1 MSPLDQYY
9 RNVRNLEYMP
19 RSKYML
25 NPPTVDDLEKED
37 EGDVENLIVNPV
49 VPTKNIGGGGIS
61 SLPTNQLM
69 ADFGT
74 AVQKRQQ
81 NLENP
86 SFIAQKMYDMGFPQQ
101 RSVDQM
107 MRDATAYNMAEL
119 GPTFKQIGITPEM
132 SKAEQDE
139 AMRLYAADETSIG
152 NYPAEDPRDVRFQF
166 GIPNISSILSRI
178 LPNSYYDKM
187 TVSEQIYTQSKMGY
201 RGPTIFGAND
211 SGLQKD
217 IFGRNI
223 VSGFGNYAKAQKRD
237 IDKLDDY
244 FGSKKFEEK
253 YGFKG
258 SDFLEVDEEG
268 NYFFDYNIPAELR
281 GTRLDPNYMNKLNL
295 QRYGYDKRGLAELSQ
310 IDKDTGYADIRA
322 AEAQFAGAGGD
333 RAAQAA
339 QKARDDR
346 TVAEANRAFREGRD
360 DGYSSGAAGVQSDGS
375 YNDPFDPGG
384 GEKDGGFID
393 GTNRRKLNVGGL
405 AGILGF

>member
-187 TVSEQIYTQSKMGY
+187 TVPEQIYTQSKMGY

-223 VSGFGNYAKAQKRD
+223 VSGFGNYVEKQKSD
-237 IDKLDDY
+237 IAKLDNY
-244 FGSKKFEEK
+244 FGSEKFKDK
-253 YGFKG
+253 YG
-258 SDFLEVDEEG
+258 DVELEVDEEG
-268 NYFFDYNIPAELR
+268 NYYFSGVPANLR
-281 GTRLDPNYMNKLNL
+281 GTRFDPNYMNKLNL
-295 QRYGYDKRGLAELSQ
+295 QRYSYDKKGLGEFEDIKDQTGFTDIERADRKRTKEIQRQLDQGTYGRDDPPDRPTGSVTKESAAKTSKVGGGGYTQSDSARESRRGGQYGFKKGGLAE
-310 IDKDTGYADIRA
+310 
-322 AEAQFAGAGGD
+322 
-333 RAAQAA
+333 
-339 QKARDDR
+339 
-346 TVAEANRAFREGRD
+346 
-360 DGYSSGAAGVQSDGS
+360 
-375 YNDPFDPGG
+375 
-384 GEKDGGFID
+384 
-393 GTNRRKLNVGGL
+393 
-405 AGILGF
+405 ILGF

>member
-166 GIPNISSILSRI
+166 GIPNLSSILSRI
-178 LPNSYYDKM
+178 IPNSYYDKM
-187 TVSEQIYTQSKMGY
+187 TVPEQIYTQSKMGY

-223 VSGFGNYAKAQKRD
+223 VSGFGNYVEKQKSD
-237 IDKLDDY
+237 IAKLDNY
-244 FGSKKFEEK
+244 FGSEKFKDK
-253 YGFKG
+253 YG
-258 SDFLEVDEEG
+258 DVELEVDEEG
-268 NYFFDYNIPAELR
+268 NYYFSGVPANLR
-281 GTRLDPNYMNKLNL
+281 GTRFDPNYMNKLNL
-295 QRYGYDKRGLAELSQ
+295 QRYSYDKKGLGEFEDIKDQTGFTDIERADRKRTKEIQRQLDQGTYGRDDPPDRPTGSVTKESAAKTSKVGGGGYTQSDSARESRRGGQYGFKKGGLAE
-310 IDKDTGYADIRA
+310 
-322 AEAQFAGAGGD
+322 
-333 RAAQAA
+333 
-339 QKARDDR
+339 
-346 TVAEANRAFREGRD
+346 
-360 DGYSSGAAGVQSDGS
+360 
-375 YNDPFDPGG
+375 
-384 GEKDGGFID
+384 
-393 GTNRRKLNVGGL
+393 
-405 AGILGF
+405 ILGF

>member
-187 TVSEQIYTQSKMGY
+187 TVPEQIYTQSKMGY

-223 VSGFGNYAKAQKRD
+223 VSGFGNYAKKQQRD

-244 FGSKKFEEK
+244 FGS
-253 YGFKG
+253 
-258 SDFLEVDEEG
+258 
-268 NYFFDYNIPAELR
+268 
-281 GTRLDPNYMNKLNL
+281 GTRFDPNYMNKLNL

>member
-9 RNVRNLEYMP
+9 RNVRNLDYMP

-187 TVSEQIYTQSKMGY
+187 TVPEQIYTQSKMGY

-223 VSGFGNYAKAQKRD
+223 VSGFGNYVEKQKSD
-237 IDKLDDY
+237 IAKLDNY
-244 FGSKKFEEK
+244 FGSEKFKDK
-253 YGFKG
+253 YG
-258 SDFLEVDEEG
+258 DVELEVDEEG
-268 NYFFDYNIPAELR
+268 NYYFSGVPANLR
-281 GTRLDPNYMNKLNL
+281 GTRFDPNYMNKLNL
-295 QRYGYDKRGLAELSQ
+295 QRYSYDKKGLGEFEDIKDQTGFTDIERADRKRTKEIQRQLDQGTYGRDDPPDRPTGSVTKESAAKTSKVGGGGYTQSDSARESRRGGQYGFKKGGLAE
-310 IDKDTGYADIRA
+310 
-322 AEAQFAGAGGD
+322 
-333 RAAQAA
+333 
-339 QKARDDR
+339 
-346 TVAEANRAFREGRD
+346 
-360 DGYSSGAAGVQSDGS
+360 
-375 YNDPFDPGG
+375 
-384 GEKDGGFID
+384 
-393 GTNRRKLNVGGL
+393 
-405 AGILGF
+405 ILGF